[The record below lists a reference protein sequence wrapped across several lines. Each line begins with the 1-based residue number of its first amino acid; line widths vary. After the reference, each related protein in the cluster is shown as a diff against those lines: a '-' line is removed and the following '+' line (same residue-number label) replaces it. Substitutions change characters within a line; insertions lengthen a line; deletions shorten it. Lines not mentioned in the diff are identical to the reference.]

1 MKTSSIHRRRQRGS
15 SIVEFA
21 IGASVLTLIFI
32 GTWEFGY
39 AFYIYNNL
47 LSAVDNGAKYAAVKT
62 YDSNSITPSTAFK
75 TAVQNMVVYGQS
87 TTGTKT
93 VVPGLATTQV
103 TVTPTFTNG
112 VPTAMT
118 VALSGYSLNAVVTTF
133 NISKPQIS
141 YPYMGVYSP

>member
-1 MKTSSIHRRRQRGS
+1 MKTNSIRRGKQRGS

-62 YDSNSITPSTAFK
+62 YDSNSSTPSSAFK

-133 NISKPQIS
+133 NISKPQVS

>member
-1 MKTSSIHRRRQRGS
+1 MKTSSIRRRRQRGS

-21 IGASVLTLIFI
+21 IGATVLTLIFI

-62 YDSNSITPSTAFK
+62 YDSNSTTPSSAFK

-133 NISKPQIS
+133 TISKPQVS